1 MNTTGIT
8 PIVFEWRCK
17 ICQMAK
23 THQDLFKDLHSQV
36 LEIGSSLNRAMSYI
50 NSRIENEKIS
60 LSKLNNQ
67 NMSVHFAHHITLPD
81 RVNTEI
87 NKLSPTAPAL
97 KDVSPEIG
105 SYVEDMV
112 RRKVGNEVN
121 DYLNLD
127 SLRAQMMEKLEFL
140 DEVVTLEKDGKKL
153 VDLDAMA
160 QYTTLIKEIRN
171 CIVDLNK
178 IRGSKQLMGMVV
190 KSLVE
195 KQTFETVQQLSR
207 EYDQVKKDLLD
218 AGVSDSI
225 VIRVDTQMRM
235 RLAQIVAETAR
246 AAVQDVTRMYKLS

>member
-1 MNTTGIT
+1 MNAQNV
-8 PIVFEWRCK
+8 PIVWEWRCK
-17 ICQMAK
+17 ICNMAK
-23 THQDLFKDLHSQV
+23 SHPDLFKDLHSQV

-50 NSRIENEKIS
+50 NSRIEEEKAGLPKI
-60 LSKLNNQ
+60 NNQ

-87 NKLSPTAPAL
+87 AKLSPTAPAL

-127 SLRAQMMEKLEFL
+127 SLRAQLMDKLEAL
-140 DEVVTLEKDGKKL
+140 DEVCVETKDGKTQ
-153 VDLDAMA
+153 VDLEVMA
-160 QYTTLIKEIRN
+160 QFATVAKEIRS

-195 KQTFETVQQLSR
+195 KQTFETVHQLSR

-225 VIRVDTQMRM
+225 VIKIDTQMRM

-246 AAVQDVTRMYKLS
+246 AAVADVTRMYKLS